1 MLDLG
6 TLQAHLQVD
15 GVDNFNSSLQEASSS
30 SDKAASG
37 MKASFKLAAAQIAAG
52 FVAVVSAAKDVFVR
66 IKGLTD
72 GVAEYGDAVDKGAQK
87 MQVSTDTY
95 QEWSFVLERSGS
107 NIETLQ
113 RGMKTLNTA
122 IDGNSSAFSELGV
135 STTKADGS
143 LRSTEDILND
153 TMFALA
159 GVGDEHKRYALAV
172 DLFGKKTASELL
184 PALNSGKKGIKDM
197 MDYAHKNNL
206 IMSGE
211 GVAASAEYQDA
222 MGDLNLATQGLKTT
236 IGVELM
242 PIITD
247 IVNKIV
253 DDVIPA
259 IENFTKDNE
268 WLLPTIAGLTTAL
281 ITFKAAMGI
290 SAIISGV
297 SKALAA
303 YRAANE
309 GATIAQWALNAA
321 IGANPIAIVVSL
333 IAGLVVAI
341 VLLWKKSEGFRNG
354 VLKVWGAV
362 KGAVQGA
369 IDAIKG
375 KFEQWKAAFQS
386 LHQAISQKIG
396 AIKAKFQAFK
406 SAVSSIA
413 GAVVGR
419 IRSLVSGIGSAFN
432 QIPHL
437 ISRVVGWFK
446 GLPGRIVS
454 AIGNMG
460 SLLLGA
466 GRNLM
471 SGLFKGIA
479 AGWEAIKSKVSGMGS
494 WIKEHKGPKDYDLHL
509 LVENGQWIMSGL
521 MDGINSSM
529 PALKQQLSG
538 VASTIQGTN
547 FNANA
552 NLAFAGGVAGY
563 APGSN
568 DTTYNVYIDGTK
580 INDDAQIEGKFK
592 DLLTSMAR
600 KGMM

>member
-15 GVDNFNSSLQEASSS
+15 GVDNFKSSLQEASSS
-30 SDKAASG
+30 TDKAAGG
-37 MKASFKLAAAQIAAG
+37 MKKSFRLAAAKIAAG
-52 FVAVVSAAKDVFVR
+52 FVAVVSAVKDVFVR

-72 GVAEYGDAVDKGAQK
+72 SVAEYGDAVDKGAQK

-113 RGMKTLNTA
+113 RGMKTLNSA
-122 IDGNSSAFSELGV
+122 IDGNSGAFSELGV

-159 GVGDEHKRYALAV
+159 GVSDEHKRYALAV

-281 ITFKAAMGI
+281 IVFKAALGI

-297 SKALAA
+297 TTALAA
-303 YRAANE
+303 YREANE
-309 GATIAQWALNAA
+309 GATIAQWAFNAA
-321 IGANPIAIVVSL
+321 IGANPIAIVVAL

-341 VLLWKKSEGFRNG
+341 TLLWKKSEGFRNG
-354 VLKVWGAV
+354 VLKVWGSV

-386 LHQAISQKIG
+386 LQQIIGQKIG

-406 SAVSSIA
+406 STVSSIVS
-413 GAVVGR
+413 AVVGR
-419 IRSLVSGIGSAFN
+419 IRSLVSGIGSAFS

-446 GLPGRIVS
+446 GLPGRIVG

-479 AGWEAIKSKVSGMGS
+479 AGWENIKAKVSGMGS

-552 NLAFAGGVAGY
+552 NLAFAGSAGY

>member
-15 GVDNFNSSLQEASSS
+15 GVDNFKSSLQEASSS
-30 SDKAASG
+30 TDNAASG
-37 MKASFKLAAAQIAAG
+37 MKASFKLAAAKIAAG
-52 FVAVVSAAKDVFVR
+52 FVAVVSAAKDVAVR

-72 GVAEYGDAVDKGAQK
+72 GVGEYGDAVDKGAQK

-95 QEWSFVLERSGS
+95 QEWSFVLERNGS

-113 RGMKTLNTA
+113 RGMKTLNSA
-122 IDGNSSAFSELGV
+122 IEGNSSSFSKLGV
-135 STTKADGS
+135 STTNADGS

-153 TMFALA
+153 TMFALS
-159 GVGDEHKRYALAV
+159 GVNDEHERYALAV

-184 PALNSGKKGIKDM
+184 PTLNEGKDGIKDM
-197 MDYAHKNNL
+197 MDYAHQNNL
-206 IMSGE
+206 IMSEE

-222 MGDLNLATQGLKTT
+222 MGDLDLATRGLKTT

-259 IENFTKDNE
+259 IEDFTEDNE

-281 ITFKAAMGI
+281 IVFKAAMGI

-297 SKALAA
+297 STALAA

-309 GATIAQWALNAA
+309 GATIAQWAFNAA
-321 IGANPIAIVVSL
+321 IAANPIPIIVAL

-341 VLLWKKSEGFRNG
+341 VLLWKNSETFRKV
-354 VLKVWGAV
+354 VLKVWDAV
-362 KGAVQGA
+362 KGAVKGA

-375 KFEQWKAAFQS
+375 KFEEWKTAFQS
-386 LHQAISQKIG
+386 LQQAISQKIG

-406 SAVSSIA
+406 STVSSIVS
-413 GAVVGR
+413 AVVGT
-419 IRSLVSGIGSAFN
+419 IRSLVSRISSAFS
-432 QIPHL
+432 QIPSL

-454 AIGNMG
+454 AVGSIG
-460 SLLLGA
+460 SLLIGA

-471 SGLFKGIA
+471 SGLLRGIA
-479 AGWEAIKSKVSGMGS
+479 AGWEDIKSKVSGMGS

-509 LVENGQWIMSGL
+509 LVENGQWIMTGL

-529 PALKQQLSG
+529 PALREQLSG

-552 NLAFAGGVAGY
+552 DLAFAGGAAGY
-563 APGSN
+563 IPGSN
-568 DTTYNVYIDGTK
+568 ETTYNVYIDGTK

>member
-1 MLDLG
+1 
-6 TLQAHLQVD
+6 
-15 GVDNFNSSLQEASSS
+15 
-30 SDKAASG
+30 
-37 MKASFKLAAAQIAAG
+37 
-52 FVAVVSAAKDVFVR
+52 
-66 IKGLTD
+66 
-72 GVAEYGDAVDKGAQK
+72 
-87 MQVSTDTY
+87 
-95 QEWSFVLERSGS
+95 
-107 NIETLQ
+107 
-113 RGMKTLNTA
+113 
-122 IDGNSSAFSELGV
+122 
-135 STTKADGS
+135 
-143 LRSTEDILND
+143 
-153 TMFALA
+153 
-159 GVGDEHKRYALAV
+159 
-172 DLFGKKTASELL
+172 
-184 PALNSGKKGIKDM
+184 
-197 MDYAHKNNL
+197 
-206 IMSGE
+206 
-211 GVAASAEYQDA
+211 
-222 MGDLNLATQGLKTT
+222 
-236 IGVELM
+236 
-242 PIITD
+242 
-247 IVNKIV
+247 
-253 DDVIPA
+253 
-259 IENFTKDNE
+259 
-268 WLLPTIAGLTTAL
+268 
-281 ITFKAAMGI
+281 MGI

-309 GATIAQWALNAA
+309 GATIAQWAFNAA
-321 IGANPIAIVVSL
+321 IGANPIAIIVAL

-406 SAVSSIA
+406 SVVSSIA

-437 ISRVVGWFK
+437 IGRVVGWFK

-466 GRNLM
+466 GKNLM

-552 NLAFAGGVAGY
+552 NLAFAGSAGY